1 MDADSILIGRPDAD
15 ELDRARIR
23 RRLREFAGGTK
34 AKPRT
39 KAVPA
44 AGATRQE
51 RHRQIIELRQAG
63 WTYVAIGKVIGLIT
77 RNRVTE
83 EDEITG
89 LDLSMHGETAYD
101 FGPLIGSAGPH
112 YEPSAATS
120 TKETVQA

>member
-23 RRLREFAGGTK
+23 RRLQEFAGGTK

-44 AGATRQE
+44 PGATRQE

-63 WTYVAIGKVIGLIT
+63 WTYVAIGKVIGLSRQRVAQIDKAGGRSRT
-77 RNRVTE
+77 R
-83 EDEITG
+83 
-89 LDLSMHGETAYD
+89 
-101 FGPLIGSAGPH
+101 GPRLLRPH
-112 YEPSAATS
+112 EPSSVRSA
-120 TKETVQA
+120 